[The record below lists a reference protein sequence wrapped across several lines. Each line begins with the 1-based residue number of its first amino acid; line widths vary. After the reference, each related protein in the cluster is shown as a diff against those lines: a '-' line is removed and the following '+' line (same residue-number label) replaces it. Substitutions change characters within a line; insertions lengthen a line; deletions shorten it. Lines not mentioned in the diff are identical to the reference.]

1 MKKKRILISVFD
13 KTSIEKF
20 APLSALGFEI
30 VSTGGTAARLE
41 SEGIPVTPV
50 EKVTGFPEI
59 LGGRV
64 KTLHPMIFGGI
75 LGDQHNPE
83 HAKTVAEHGIS
94 FFDAVVVNLYDFRK
108 FEDIEHID
116 IGGVAL
122 LRAAAKNGN
131 SVLPVIYPE
140 DYDEVVTLLGTDA
153 PISMDIRNRFAL
165 KTFEYTAAYDAAIA
179 AWMKRQMEASLP
191 IFES

>member
-1 MKKKRILISVFD
+1 MKRRILISVFD
-13 KTSIEKF
+13 KTGIEKF
-20 APLSALGFEI
+20 AALAKQDVEI
-30 VSTGGTAARLE
+30 VSTGGTATRLE
-41 SEGIPVTPV
+41 SEGIKVKSV

-83 HAKTVAEHGIS
+83 HAKTIAEHGIG
-94 FFDAVVVNLYDFRK
+94 FFDAVVVNLYDFKK

-131 SVLPVIYPE
+131 SCLPVIDPA
-140 DYDEVVTLLGTDA
+140 DYDEVVRLLGSGREIPA
-153 PISMDIRNRFAL
+153 DIRDAFVA

-179 AWMKRQMEASLP
+179 VWMRRQIESKQP
-191 IFES
+191 IWPA

>member
-1 MKKKRILISVFD
+1 MKKRILISVFD
-13 KTSIEKF
+13 KTGIEKF
-20 APLSALGFEI
+20 AKLSVNGAEI
-30 VSTGGTAARLE
+30 VSTGGTATRLE
-41 SEGIPVTPV
+41 SEGIAVTPV

-75 LGDQHNPE
+75 LGDRHNPE

-94 FFDAVVVNLYDFRK
+94 FFDAVVVNLYDFKK

-116 IGGVAL
+116 IGGGAL

-131 SVLPVIYPE
+131 SCLPVMYPR
-140 DYDEVVTLLGTDA
+140 DYDEVIALLSGDV
-153 PISMDIRNRFAL
+153 PIPAAVRSRYAAKAFA
-165 KTFEYTAAYDAAIA
+165 YTAAYDTAIA
-179 AWMKRQMEASLP
+179 AWMKRRVETGQPMWSA
-191 IFES
+191 